1 MDAEQLNRL
10 ARQFRTVDEIGFHGF
25 SLYLLK
31 NRISSTS
38 MLDYPDEFPV
48 NWGSFRQRVGRV
60 RRMDET
66 PTRTLSHSSC
76 VDA

>member
-10 ARQFRTVDEIGFHGF
+10 ARQFWTVDEIGFHWF

-31 NRISSTS
+31 NRTPSTS
-38 MLDYPDEFPV
+38 MLAQSDEFPV
-48 NWGSFRQRVGRV
+48 NWGSFRQHTASAG
-60 RRMDET
+60 MDAT
-66 PTRTLSHSSC
+66 LTRTLSHSSC